1 MKLWF
6 WGFDKSDMEWPPS
19 YLGPTASCRCA
30 ICAIFANTYF
40 WIFRTRVKPIYLLL
54 GLSFIFVFLC
64 RLPDICYKEGDI
76 WNQSQY
82 LLLASWRVRSF
93 LLIGI
98 MTYTPERLDGKE
110 MKVLNLGRLY
120 HWQPFFLCAQNILKI
135 SRVSSGKPISS
146 RIHSICRALP
156 VQYFPKKLENIL
168 QIHFNLSHNSLRNL
182 ICRNR
187 NFALWQFLLTILQ
200 RHHGPKTLGLQTLF
214 SSLSKST
221 KIKI

>member
-1 MKLWF
+1 M
-6 WGFDKSDMEWPPS
+6 
-19 YLGPTASCRCA
+19 YLRIIETLILRVWKKWYGVASLLFGANCNMQMCDLRN
-30 ICAIFANTYF
+30 IC
-40 WIFRTRVKPIYLLL
+40 KHLLL
-54 GLSFIFVFLC
+54 DIKYASEANIPFAWSVFYFCFLC

-182 ICRNR
+182 
-187 NFALWQFLLTILQ
+187 AQADL
-200 RHHGPKTLGLQTLF
+200 
-214 SSLSKST
+214 
-221 KIKI
+221 

>member
-1 MKLWF
+1 
-6 WGFDKSDMEWPPS
+6 MEWPPS
-19 YLGPTASCRCA
+19 YLGPTATCSCA

-40 WIFRTRVKPIYLLL
+40 WIFRMRVNPIFLLL
-54 GLSFIFVFLC
+54 GLSLIFVFLC

-120 HWQPFFLCAQNILKI
+120 H
-135 SRVSSGKPISS
+135 
-146 RIHSICRALP
+146 
-156 VQYFPKKLENIL
+156 
-168 QIHFNLSHNSLRNL
+168 
-182 ICRNR
+182 
-187 NFALWQFLLTILQ
+187 
-200 RHHGPKTLGLQTLF
+200 
-214 SSLSKST
+214 
-221 KIKI
+221 

>member
-1 MKLWF
+1 MIWSGLPPI
-6 WGFDKSDMEWPPS
+6 WGQLQAADVRFAQYLQTPTSGYLEREWS
-19 YLGPTASCRCA
+19 QYSFCLVC
-30 ICAIFANTYF
+30 
-40 WIFRTRVKPIYLLL
+40 LLFL
-54 GLSFIFVFLC
+54 FFLC

-168 QIHFNLSHNSLRNL
+168 QIHFNLSHNSLRKL
-182 ICRNR
+182 
-187 NFALWQFLLTILQ
+187 AQADLYKPQFCTLAIFIKNVTKAQ
-200 RHHGPKTLGLQTLF
+200 RTQDIE
-214 SSLSKST
+214 S
-221 KIKI
+221 

>member
-1 MKLWF
+1 MIWSGLPPI
-6 WGFDKSDMEWPPS
+6 WGQLQPADVRFPQYLQTPTSGYLEREWS
-19 YLGPTASCRCA
+19 QYSFCLVC
-30 ICAIFANTYF
+30 
-40 WIFRTRVKPIYLLL
+40 LLFL
-54 GLSFIFVFLC
+54 FFLC

-200 RHHGPKTLGLQTLF
+200 RHNGPKALSLQTLF